1 MKKETDP
8 RMHSAE
14 HILNQV
20 MDRMFHC
27 GRAFSIHLEKK
38 KSKCDYRFNQTLTE
52 EQLRRI
58 EENVNEIIR
67 ADLPVSEESIDRK
80 EAQKSYNLARLPEE
94 VGDRVRIVKI
104 GDYDACPCIG
114 THVSSTKAIG
124 RFQIVSSTFENQVL
138 RIRFKLRDSEK
149 EEE

>member
-1 MKKETDP
+1 LKKETDP

-38 KSKCDYRFNQTLTE
+38 KSKCDYRFDRTLTE
-52 EQLRRI
+52 EQSRLI
-58 EENVNEIIR
+58 EEKVNEIIG
-67 ADLPVSEESIDRK
+67 ADLPVSEESMGRK
-80 EAQKSYNLARLPEE
+80 EAQKTYNLARLPEDA
-94 VGDRVRIVKI
+94 GDRVRIVKI
-104 GDYDACPCIG
+104 GEYDACPCIG

-124 RFQIVSSTFENQVL
+124 RFQMISSTFENDVL
-138 RIRFKLRDSEK
+138 RIRFKLQDREK
-149 EEE
+149 